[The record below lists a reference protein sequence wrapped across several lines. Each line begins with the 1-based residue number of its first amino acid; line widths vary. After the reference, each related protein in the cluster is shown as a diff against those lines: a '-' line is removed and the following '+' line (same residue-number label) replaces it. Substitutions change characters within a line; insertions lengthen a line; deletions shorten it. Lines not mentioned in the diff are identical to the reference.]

1 MGYKIAIT
9 GGIGSG
15 KSTVCDI
22 LKEHG
27 YEVFSCDEIYKN
39 LLCDALYVEKVKA
52 AFPNAVECGRVNLNK
67 LSSIVFNNET
77 DLKKLNDIA
86 HPAIMQKLLN
96 EMNTAAGKLV
106 FAEVPLLFEGE
117 YEHLFDK
124 IFVVTRNRDE
134 RIASVMKRSNL
145 TREEVLSRM
154 QMQFPYDTQ
163 TAKTHFKKVNAFIIQ
178 NVGDFNQLKDNIL
191 ATLADL

>member
-1 MGYKIAIT
+1 MKKMQAC
-9 GGIGSG
+9 
-15 KSTVCDI
+15 KSELI
-22 LKEHG
+22 
-27 YEVFSCDEIYKN
+27 
-39 LLCDALYVEKVKA
+39 
-52 AFPNAVECGRVNLNK
+52 
-67 LSSIVFNNET
+67 
-77 DLKKLNDIA
+77 
-86 HPAIMQKLLN
+86 
-96 EMNTAAGKLV
+96 